1 MENINSNL
9 CPYRYLH
16 ITKAHWDDE
25 DGYDDLDD
33 GEFKKEEDEE
43 GDEDEDRLYAC
54 GFRTQILLGSDY
66 FLVLDHHICRSS
78 FSWKNVLRSRELDT
92 LNIFDS

>member
-1 MENINSNL
+1 M
-9 CPYRYLH
+9 H

-66 FLVLDHHICRSS
+66 FLVFGSPYMQKFVFVEKC
-78 FSWKNVLRSRELDT
+78 VAVT
-92 LNIFDS
+92 